1 MKLLRH
7 FWIDV
12 VFLLAALVVAT
23 VYGGAAALELTA
35 ILVVVEIVFSF
46 DNATVNA
53 RILERMNLFWRK
65 VFLTVG
71 VLIAVF
77 GMRLVFPLVIVS
89 LTAKISPW
97 RAVELAWDKGD
108 VHQEGTYG
116 YLLAQAHPSIAA
128 FGGMFLLLLALDFLL
143 DDDREVMWLA
153 FIERHLKKAGRLQ
166 QLPVVIAGIVLAV
179 ISTTLTSG
187 PESRRVLFAGLV
199 GIIAYVLIKSLG
211 ELIGPP
217 DPDREPATDGSGP
230 AGVVGVSGRAALGL
244 FLYLEVIDASFSFDG
259 VLGAFAI
266 TPDPIIIA
274 LGLGVGALFIRSL
287 TTYLVEEK
295 TLHRYEYLEH
305 GAHWAIITL
314 AVILLVSVK
323 YTIPDVVTGMIGVIL
338 LAAAFLTSVAVNR
351 RTRT

>member
-1 MKLLRH
+1 LKLLRH
-7 FWIDV
+7 FWIDL

-23 VYGGAAALELTA
+23 IYGGAAALELTA

-97 RAVELAWDKGD
+97 RAVELAGDKGD
-108 VHQEGTYG
+108 VHREGTYG

-143 DDDREVMWLA
+143 DDDREVMWLV

-166 QLPVVIAGIVLAV
+166 QLPVVVAGIVLAV
-179 ISTTLTSG
+179 ISTTPDVGTRLPPG
-187 PESRRVLFAGLV
+187 ALRRAGGDHCLCPDQKPRRVDRAPRPRPGAG
-199 GIIAYVLIKSLG
+199 
-211 ELIGPP
+211 
-217 DPDREPATDGSGP
+217 
-230 AGVVGVSGRAALGL
+230 
-244 FLYLEVIDASFSFDG
+244 
-259 VLGAFAI
+259 
-266 TPDPIIIA
+266 
-274 LGLGVGALFIRSL
+274 
-287 TTYLVEEK
+287 
-295 TLHRYEYLEH
+295 
-305 GAHWAIITL
+305 
-314 AVILLVSVK
+314 
-323 YTIPDVVTGMIGVIL
+323 
-338 LAAAFLTSVAVNR
+338 NR
-351 RTRT
+351 RVRARRRGGRPCRRGGEWQSRARVVPLP